1 MRMVLYHPH
10 SKQQQPRTPFFE
22 ARPTCGPL
30 FPSLRPGQAA
40 SMKALSEVRP
50 TPLAEEQWEALGR
63 RLTKLE
69 RLVEAVPQVW
79 DTGVN
84 AVWGLGT
91 CGR

>member
-1 MRMVLYHPH
+1 M
-10 SKQQQPRTPFFE
+10 T
-22 ARPTCGPL
+22 
-30 FPSLRPGQAA
+30 
-40 SMKALSEVRP
+40 ALSEVRP

-84 AVWGLGT
+84 AVWGLGA